1 MKTMKSRFIW
11 GFTLLTS
18 VSLFFSSCFKDLDLV
33 PAYGLNTE
41 VVYSD
46 PENYIHVLAK
56 LYAGLAVSGNQGPA
70 GDPDI
75 SGIDEGFSA
84 YIRVLWNLQELPT
97 DEAICGWND
106 PGIPELNAATWN
118 STSSFVQAMY
128 YRIFY
133 QIPLCNEFIRFCSD
147 DWMTEK
153 GFSTADQDII
163 RTYKA
168 EARFLRALSYYHAMD
183 LFGNVPFV
191 TEEDLPGAGFPEQI
205 NRADLFDYIEDEL
218 LAIEAEMVDANAHEY
233 ARADKAAVWT
243 LLAKM
248 YLNAEVYRGTDRYA
262 DCATYCQKIIDA
274 GYTLEPNYEHL
285 FYADNNGS
293 NEVIFPVTFDGL
305 QTQTYGGTTFLV
317 HASIG
322 GSMPAADFGVANGW
336 AGLRSKPNLVNA
348 FPDTDDGR
356 YLFYTD
362 GQTLTI
368 DNVQEFTN
376 GYGVTKWKNITQDGI
391 AGSDP
396 VGQFVD
402 IDFPMFRLAD
412 VYLMYAEAALRG
424 GGDVGAG
431 LGYFNALRERAYG
444 DAAHNEA
451 SIDLDDILNER
462 ARELYWEGYRRTDLI
477 RFGKFTSGDYL
488 WPWKGNVAEGTGVS
502 DNFNLYPLP
511 FADIVANQNLVQNP
525 GY

>member
-1 MKTMKSRFIW
+1 MRKSTIW
-11 GFTLLTS
+11 GFTILAS
-18 VSLFFSSCFKDLDLV
+18 VSLFFSSCFKDLDLS
-33 PAYGLNTE
+33 PKYGLNTE
-41 VVYSD
+41 SVYED
-46 PENYIHVLAK
+46 PANYIHVLAK
-56 LYAGLAVSGNQGPA
+56 LYAGLSITGNQGPA
-70 GDPDI
+70 GSPDI

-84 YIRVLWNLQELPT
+84 YVRVLWNLQELPT

-106 PGIPELNAATWN
+106 PGIPELNSGTWN

-147 DWMTEK
+147 DWMNEK
-153 GFSTADQDII
+153 GFSDADKATI

-191 TEEDLPGAGFPEQI
+191 TEDDLPGAGFPEQI
-205 NRADLFDYIEDEL
+205 QRADLFDYIEDEL
-218 LAIEAEMVDANAHEY
+218 LAIEGELIDARANEY
-233 ARADKAAVWT
+233 ARADKAAAWT
-243 LLAKM
+243 LLARM

-262 DCATYCQKIIDA
+262 DCITYCEKVINA
-274 GYTLEPNYEHL
+274 GYTLEPTYEHL
-285 FYADNNGS
+285 FYADNNLS
-293 NEVIFPVTFDGL
+293 NEIIFPVTFDGL
-305 QTQTYGGTTFLV
+305 NTQTYGGITFLV

-322 GSMPAADFGVANGW
+322 GSMPAADYGVANGW
-336 AGLRSKPNLVNA
+336 AGLRSLPTLVNA

-362 GQTLTI
+362 GQTLDVTE
-368 DNVQEFTN
+368 VQEFTN
-376 GYGVTKWKNITQDGI
+376 GYAVSKWKNITQGGE

-402 IDFPMFRLAD
+402 IDFPMFRLGD

-424 GGDVGAG
+424 GGDVGTG
-431 LGYFNALRERAYG
+431 LGYFNQLRERAYG
-444 DAAHNEA
+444 DASHNA
-451 SIDLDDILNER
+451 GSIDLDDILNER
-462 ARELYWEGYRRTDLI
+462 ARELYWEGQRRTDLV
-477 RFGKFTSGDYL
+477 RFGKFSGGTYV
-488 WPWKGNVAEGTGVS
+488 WQWKNNDPAGGSIPEFS
-502 DNFNLYPLP
+502 DLYPLP
-511 FADIVANQNLVQNP
+511 FADIVANQNLTQNT